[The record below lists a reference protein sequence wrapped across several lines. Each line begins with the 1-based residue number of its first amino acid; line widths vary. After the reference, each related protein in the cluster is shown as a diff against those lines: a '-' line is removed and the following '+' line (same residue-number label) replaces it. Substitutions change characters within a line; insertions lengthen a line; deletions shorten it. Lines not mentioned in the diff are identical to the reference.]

1 MYFIRWN
8 LKILNVLFKNE
19 KKKNIYYLSQVSMH
33 T

>member
-19 KKKNIYYLSQVSMH
+19 KKNIYYLSQVSMH